1 MEETQ
6 KERIE
11 ELKVKG
17 GEILEVVKKILHE
30 GNVRRVIIKD
40 EEDNTVLEI
49 PISVGIL
56 GAIVA
61 PVLAA
66 IGGIAALAKSYKI
79 QIIRKGDATPTE

>member
-1 MEETQ
+1 MDEKR
-6 KERIE
+6 KEQIE

-17 GEILEVVKKILHE
+17 SEIIEVVKKILHE

-49 PISVGIL
+49 PISVGII

-79 QIIRKGDATPTE
+79 QIIRKEEDDKE

>member
-1 MEETQ
+1 MDESK
-6 KERIE
+6 KEKIE

-17 GEILEVVKKILHE
+17 GELLEVVKKVLHE

-40 EEDNTVLEI
+40 EDDNTVLEI
-49 PISVGIL
+49 PVSIGIIS
-56 GAIVA
+56 AIFA

-79 QIIRKGDATPTE
+79 QIVRKDDETVE